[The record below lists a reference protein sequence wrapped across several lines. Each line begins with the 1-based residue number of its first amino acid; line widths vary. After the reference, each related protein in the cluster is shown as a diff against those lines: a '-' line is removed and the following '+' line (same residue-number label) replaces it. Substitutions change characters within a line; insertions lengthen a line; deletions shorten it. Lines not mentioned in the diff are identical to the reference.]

1 MAQICVTFQQPP
13 FKRHIVNYG
22 DICAMESRR
31 QAKVSRLI
39 HREIASIL
47 QKNSNSWF
55 SVQFITVSK
64 ISVTP
69 DLSYAKVYLTFLNE
83 PNPQEKVDMV
93 KTKTGEIKLQLGRA
107 LKNEMRKLPDINFF
121 YDDTLDYVENMDTLF
136 KKLNDNSSD
145 KGDSAE

>member
-1 MAQICVTFQQPP
+1 
-13 FKRHIVNYG
+13 
-22 DICAMESRR
+22 MESRR

-47 QKNSNSWF
+47 QKNAKSWF
-55 SVQFITVSK
+55 AIPFITVSK

-83 PNPQEKVDMV
+83 TNPQEKADLV

-121 YDDTLDYVENMDTLF
+121 YDDTMDYVENMDSLF
-136 KKLNDNSSD
+136 KKLNNNDSG
-145 KGDSAE
+145 KGDDGE